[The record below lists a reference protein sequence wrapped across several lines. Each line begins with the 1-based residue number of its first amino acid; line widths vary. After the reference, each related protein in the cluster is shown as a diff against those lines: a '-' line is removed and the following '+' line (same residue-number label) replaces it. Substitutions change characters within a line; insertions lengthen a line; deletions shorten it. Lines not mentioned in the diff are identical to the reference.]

1 MEERNA
7 LVFSQKSAWITT
19 LYASFQDEENLY
31 LVMEYVGGGS
41 FRAYLNNRET
51 VMSEDEARFYLAEMI
66 LSLDELHRHHYIHR
80 DVKPE
85 NYLLDSKGHIKLADF
100 GSCIRV
106 AEAATV
112 TSHVTVGTPDYI
124 SPEILRAN
132 EGHAEYG
139 IGVDWWS
146 IGIILYELLCDEVPF
161 YSESLVG
168 TYGKIMNH
176 EDNFAFPDDVELSK
190 EAKDLIT
197 KLICKQELRL
207 GKDGVQ
213 EITNHPWFKGVDWR
227 NIRNQPAPFI
237 PQLSGPE
244 DTRYFEDENNE
255 SKKFVKK
262 SLNKTKEFSG
272 NSLAFV
278 GYNYVHNLT
287 ARVTYPGAAM
297 GEGKV
302 MEADSSKFVQQIQ
315 TLESEL
321 KTLKL
326 NAGAD
331 RDKRIQLESDLA
343 VLQNQKSR
351 LEAEQKQAKLLQE
364 RTLNENTDLLQKL
377 QKVQETLSANSGQ
390 SNAFQELS
398 ETKIRLET
406 DLAIVHRD
414 LKAQKEVCIRGEVT
428 IAELNRKQSQ
438 LEIKIRSL
446 NEQIDQLNNEKES
459 LSNSIS
465 NANIVMMEKNQEI
478 AETMQKLNRMTSEYE
493 GLQQDIKSKQDLIAT
508 KSALIE
514 VQNDQINDLEK
525 ANILLKIDIEKF
537 QNKMEENSSEMERIQ
552 VLLNESRSSAEKSST
567 REIDELRSQIEILN
581 SQKLKLTEEFTAA
594 SRSKALVE
602 VELSTLQKVHHGL
615 KQNCDELIEKYNLL
629 ENKNQ
634 EILAAQEN
642 LIQQKYASESQV
654 VSLLAEVNRMKSLLE
669 EYEQQK
675 VQYERTIKELQLRVE
690 SLRVDAEQWNVK
702 FQIEAQTS
710 TELKVKLAAS
720 EDYLSNER
728 KARTHLESE
737 RAVNENR
744 LKELMDINVRLTEDL
759 KKVSE
764 EHSAQVSDLLDE
776 IQSLQ
781 TNHKILLMDLA
792 SNKDLLSQT
801 EDAKRE
807 LQKELDERIQSY
819 RREMGM
825 RIKLEE
831 QLNQANARMTE
842 LTLEIVREKGKSTDL
857 KDRVADL
864 EAELE
869 SQRHRS
875 DTSHTPSI
883 PATRE
888 QSRNK
893 EALLERQKSS
903 EKLGSSRFRISGMF
917 FKSKENLIDTT
928 KHPMAEDE
936 EDHVTATPTKL
947 NDHRRVQS
955 HQSHISIQSLD
966 SLKGSLQALA
976 KGAQMTILDFFNPMD
991 GLQGWVRIPKGGKVK
1006 KGWKKMYMVFADDE
1020 LRSYDSI
1027 EDYQTHPSTG
1037 ILVCNLKCEIF
1048 VARSVTQNE
1057 LIHANA
1063 KDIDL
1068 IFKIQASSI
1077 EKNSKAEDFESAE
1090 RDARILKL
1098 KQSIELEEKLVAG
1111 VNKILNVTT
1120 DAQKFTVIGQIDAS
1134 NKRIRAFKQ
1143 ELEKL
1148 EEEKNGKGASNDQE
1162 KEIQV
1167 LRKDLQA
1174 QLEDEMKKRDA
1185 LTKLAAAG
1193 EKKKKNSDQSK
1204 SIEVE
1209 IMTSDRIIAK
1219 TKEQLDLLNSNEKEK
1234 IIDFVSKS
1242 RQASAA
1248 SDAKGHVFSQ
1258 RQYFKPTDCGICAE
1272 TLYDTKNEGY
1282 ECSCTFRTD
1291 VACKLICHKYCKDKI
1306 DVTCQNQ
1313 GRLKNIQPMVKLHL
1327 HSTSWLRI
1335 RKTDP
1340 GGSRGYS
1347 TIEKIL
1353 RYAPIHHLVVQLDS
1367 KAL

>member
-51 VMSEDEARFYLAEMI
+51 VMSEDEARFYVAEMI

-146 IGIILYELLCDEVPF
+146 VGIILYELLCDEVPF

-176 EDNFAFPDDVELSK
+176 EDNFAFPDDVELSE

-207 GKDGVQ
+207 GRDGVQ

-227 NIRNQPAPFI
+227 NIRSQPAPFI

-287 ARVTYPGAAM
+287 AKITYPGTVPV
-297 GEGKV
+297 EGQGV
-302 MEADSSKFVQQIQ
+302 GSDSTKLIQQIQ
-315 TLESEL
+315 NLELEI
-321 KTLKL
+321 KALKL

-331 RDKRIQLESDLA
+331 RDKRIQLESELA
-343 VLQNQKSR
+343 SLQNQKSR
-351 LEAEQKQAKLLQE
+351 LEAEQKQNKLLQE
-364 RTLNENTDLLQKL
+364 RASNENIDLLQKL
-377 QKVQETLSANSGQ
+377 QKLQENLNANSTQ
-390 SNAFQELS
+390 NNALQELH

-406 DLAIVHRD
+406 DLAIAHRD
-414 LKAQKEVCIRGEVT
+414 LKAQKETCIRGDVT
-428 IAELNRKQSQ
+428 ISELNRKQGL
-438 LEIKIRSL
+438 LESKIRTL
-446 NEQIDQLNNEKES
+446 NEQIDQLNNEKEN
-459 LSNSIS
+459 LSNAIS
-465 NANIVMMEKNQEI
+465 DANILVMEKNQEI
-478 AETMQKLNRMTSEYE
+478 AETMQKLSRLTSDNES
-493 GLQQDIKSKQDLIAT
+493 LQQDIKSKQELITT
-508 KSALIE
+508 KSALID
-514 VQNDQINDLEK
+514 VQNEQINDLEK
-525 ANILLKIDIEKF
+525 ANILLKLDIDKLQTKI
-537 QNKMEENSSEMERIQ
+537 EENSNEIERAQ

-567 REIDELRSQIEILN
+567 REIEELRTQIEQLN
-581 SQKLKLTEEFTAA
+581 SQRLRMTEEFTATCRA
-594 SRSKALVE
+594 KALVE
-602 VELSTLQKVHHGL
+602 VELNTLQKAHNGMKENFDNL
-615 KQNCDELIEKYNLL
+615 NEKFIQL

-634 EILAAQEN
+634 EMLEVHEN
-642 LIQQKYASESQV
+642 LTQHKLASEGQV
-654 VSLLAEVNRMKSLLE
+654 VALLAEISKLKASIQ
-669 EYEQQK
+669 EYDQEK
-675 VQYERTIKELQLRVE
+675 VHYEHTIKDLQLRVE
-690 SLRVDAEQWNVK
+690 SLRLDSEQLNVK
-702 FQIEAQTS
+702 FQIEAQNS
-710 TELKVKLAAS
+710 SELKVKLTAS
-720 EDYLSNER
+720 EEYLNNER
-728 KARTHLESE
+728 KVRSHLESE
-737 RAVNENR
+737 KATNDAK
-744 LKELMDINVRLTEDL
+744 LKELTDCNSRQAEDL
-759 KKVSE
+759 RKLSDEHSGQVSE
-764 EHSAQVSDLLDE
+764 FLDQ

-781 TNHKILLMDLA
+781 TNHRILLMDLA
-792 SNKDLLSQT
+792 SSKDLLSQAV
-801 EDAKRE
+801 DAKRE
-807 LQKELDERIQSY
+807 LEKELDERLLSY

-831 QLNQANARMTE
+831 QLNQANVRMTD
-842 LTLEIVREKGKSTDL
+842 LTLELTREKGKSADL
-857 KDRVADL
+857 RDRIGEL

-875 DTSHTPSI
+875 DHSHTPSI

-893 EALLERQKSS
+893 EGILERQKSS

-917 FKSKENLIDTT
+917 FKSKDNLIDTA
-928 KHPMAEDE
+928 KHTPTEDE
-936 EDHVTATPTKL
+936 EDHVPATPTRL
-947 NDHRRVQS
+947 NDHRRMQS
-955 HQSHISIQSLD
+955 HQSHVSMQSLD
-966 SLKGSLQALA
+966 SLKGSLQALS
-976 KGAQMTILDFFNPMD
+976 KGPQMTILDFFNPMD

-1006 KGWKKMYMVFADDE
+1006 KGWKKTYLVFADDE
-1020 LRSYDSI
+1020 LRSYEAI
-1027 EDYQTHPSTG
+1027 EDYQSRPAVGTL
-1037 ILVCNLKCEIF
+1037 ICNLKCEIF

-1068 IFKIQASSI
+1068 IFKIQASSL
-1077 EKNSKAEDFESAE
+1077 EKNSKAEDIESAE

-1111 VNKILNVTT
+1111 VNKILTVTT

-1148 EEEKNGKGASNDQE
+1148 EEEKNGRGASNDQE
-1162 KEIQV
+1162 KEIHT

-1174 QLEDEMKKRDA
+1174 QLEDEVKKRDA

-1209 IMTSDRIIAK
+1209 ILTSDRIIAK

-1234 IIDFVSKS
+1234 ILDFVSKS

-1272 TLYDTKNEGY
+1272 TLYDTKNEGF
-1282 ECSCTFRTD
+1282 ECSCRFQID
-1291 VACKLICHKYCKDKI
+1291 LACKLICHKYCKDRI

-1313 GRLKNIQPMVKLHL
+1313 GKLKNIQPMV
-1327 HSTSWLRI
+1327 
-1335 RKTDP
+1335 
-1340 GGSRGYS
+1340 
-1347 TIEKIL
+1347 
-1353 RYAPIHHLVVQLDS
+1353 
-1367 KAL
+1367 